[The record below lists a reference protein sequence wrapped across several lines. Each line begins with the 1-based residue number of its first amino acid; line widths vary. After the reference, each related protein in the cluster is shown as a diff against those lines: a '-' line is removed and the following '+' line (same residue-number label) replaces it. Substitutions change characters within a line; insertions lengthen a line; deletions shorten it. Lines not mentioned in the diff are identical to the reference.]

1 MPKRKLAPFTV
12 ISFDDDNKQI
22 HSHHTMADSGL
33 NAFQR
38 VAQEC
43 PDRDLAFVAAL
54 PGHLKEA
61 QHQIT
66 FPGEGLV
73 YSETVLEQNEVFGPS
88 A

>member
-1 MPKRKLAPFTV
+1 MPKSKLAPFTV
-12 ISFDDDNKQI
+12 ISFDDDNKQLNC
-22 HSHHTMADSGL
+22 HHTKAASGL

-38 VAQEC
+38 VAKEC
-43 PDRDLAFVAAL
+43 RNRDLAFVAAL

-73 YSETVLEQNEVFGPS
+73 YSETVIEQNEVFGPS